1 MTEKQIQALVTGGAG
16 FIGSHLVES
25 LLENN
30 VHVKVIDNLSSG
42 KPANLE
48 KVRERIDFIEGDIR
62 NRELVEKA
70 AQGCDYIFHLAA
82 VVSVTVTVAD
92 PFGSAQVNEMGT
104 ITVLEAARKCKA
116 RRVILSSSSAVYG
129 DDPQLPKDESLQPC
143 PKSPYAVQK
152 LVNEHYAA
160 LYNELYGL
168 ETVCLRY
175 FNVYGPRQDP
185 SSPYSGVISIFMKQ
199 AVNQKPPLIY
209 GDGKQTRDF
218 VHVSDVVM
226 ANRLAA
232 RNPSAPGNVFN
243 IGTGRRISINELWEI
258 VAGTAGVNLK
268 PEYRPA
274 RRGDIRHSV
283 ADISKS
289 VKTIGYRPQVD
300 LAAGLAETYKW
311 YLEGC

>member
-232 RNPSAPGNVFN
+232 RHPSASGNVFN